1 MKAGRSKE
9 SKAVKASGKSG
20 LKTRSI
26 GVKNS
31 SKKAN
36 KLDHKARGCSEELL
50 SDKENQHFPVKES
63 GGLCPEHP
71 TEDTFHVKFREAIE
85 VDLHPRQ
92 TLTSSA
98 KIKLQLFPANEEIR
112 TRLEKDGY
120 NPYLELTLSGRKK
133 ISSVLR
139 HIEKKWGS
147 SSTAKGEPMLFP
159 YDRMGNL
166 TDCKR
171 WTINDSDTTA
181 TAVYAAV
188 GNPSIFRLKYGWFN
202 IHEPTSFGISSMLVP
217 CEFGVQSGGT
227 DTGCNANLETLCDE
241 RDKIEATAE
250 YKTTDMD
257 NVTGEIV
264 AQKMNK
270 ESTDPQDNEPKEGC
284 SLQQTSTQWVDCL
297 DNISIGGL
305 LSEASLLGKFD
316 SKLFGSNGTSQTGHL
331 ISDSL
336 DAFINCRINHPPVST
351 QSAGALRTSILDA
364 EETCHAFALKKLSP
378 PADVKTASATETAY
392 SAARGQDAS
401 SNLFKIP
408 CTDKVNDQVG
418 LLQNPLSQKTQT
430 DSMLSSRLFD
440 DERSLGLAGISWND
454 SLGPFDLGMPAKK
467 RIGGGDSVSIG
478 EFVK

>member
-20 LKTRSI
+20 LKTRSAR
-26 GVKNS
+26 VKNS

-36 KLDHKARGCSEELL
+36 KSDHKARGCSEELL

-63 GGLCPEHP
+63 GGLCPELP
-71 TEDTFHVKFREAIE
+71 TEDTFHVKLKEALE

-112 TRLEKDGY
+112 TGLEKDGH

-159 YDRMGNL
+159 YDRMENL
-166 TDCKR
+166 SDCKR

-181 TAVYAAV
+181 TSVYAAV

-202 IHEPTSFGISSMLVP
+202 IHEPTSLGISSMLVP

-227 DTGCNANLETLCDE
+227 DTGCIANLEALCDE

-250 YKTTDMD
+250 YKTTDVG
-257 NVTGEIV
+257 NVTSEIV

-270 ESTDPQDNEPKEGC
+270 ESTNPQDNEPKEGC
-284 SLQQTSTQWVDCL
+284 SLQQTSMQWVDCL

-305 LSEASLLGKFD
+305 LSEASLLGK
-316 SKLFGSNGTSQTGHL
+316 
-331 ISDSL
+331 
-336 DAFINCRINHPPVST
+336 INHPPVST
-351 QSAGALRTSILDA
+351 QSAGAMRTSILDA
-364 EETCHAFALKKLSP
+364 EETCHAFAIKKLSP
-378 PADVKTASATETAY
+378 PAVQTASATETAY
-392 SAARGQDAS
+392 SGAYGQDVS
-401 SNLFKIP
+401 SNLFKLP

-418 LLQNPLSQKTQT
+418 LSQNPPSQK
-430 DSMLSSRLFD
+430 LSSRLFD
-440 DERSLGLAGISWND
+440 DERSLGLTGINWND

-467 RIGGGDSVSIG
+467 RIGGDSIGIG